1 MKIALINGSPKIK
14 DSASD
19 CVLQE
24 LKAFLEQHDN
34 IIFEHHFRR
43 PQLSTE
49 EMKDLVKCVALV
61 FAFPLYVDGIP
72 SHLLNC
78 LAELESFLLTLNKKE
93 IKVYSL
99 VNCGFYEGHQNKLAI
114 EIMENW
120 CVKSGLQWGQGVGIG
135 AGGML
140 PSLKNVP
147 IGNGPKKNLEK
158 ALKQIANNILKST
171 SEENIFITANFPR
184 AAYKFAAEM
193 GWRQSIKANG
203 LKRKDLFWRKK
214 GL

>member
-1 MKIALINGSPKIK
+1 MKITIINGSPKIK

-19 CVLQE
+19 CILQE
-24 LKAFLEQHDN
+24 LKVFLSKQDN
-34 IIFEHHFRR
+34 TIIEYHFRK
-43 PQLSTE
+43 PQLSIK
-49 EMKDLVKCVALV
+49 EMENLAECDDLV

-78 LAELESFLLTLNKKE
+78 LTKLENYFQGVNEKE

-120 CVKSGLQWGQGVGIG
+120 CIKAGLQWGQGLGIG

-147 IGNGPKKNLEK
+147 IGNGPKKDLKK
-158 ALKQIANNILKST
+158 AINQIANNILKST
-171 SEENIFITANFPR
+171 SEDNIFITANFPR
-184 AAYKFAAEM
+184 VAYKFAAEM
-193 GWRQSIKANG
+193 GWRQSIKGNG
-203 LKRKDLFWRKK
+203 LKRKDLFLRK
-214 GL
+214 

>member
-1 MKIALINGSPKIK
+1 MKIAFISGSPKIK

-19 CVLQE
+19 CILQE
-24 LKAFLEQHDN
+24 LKAFLEHQDN
-34 IIFEHHFRR
+34 MIIEFYFRK
-43 PQLSTE
+43 PQLNTE
-49 EMKDLVKCVALV
+49 EMKNLVECDALV

-78 LAELESFLLTLNKKE
+78 LAKLESFLLTLNKKE

-99 VNCGFYEGHQNKLAI
+99 VNCGFYEGNQNKLAI

-120 CVKSGLQWGQGVGIG
+120 CIKSGLQWGQGVGIG

-147 IGNGPKKNLEK
+147 IGNGPKKSLEK

-184 AAYKFAAEM
+184 VGYKFAVER

-203 LKRKDLFWRKK
+203 LKRKDLFLRK
-214 GL
+214 

>member
-24 LKAFLEQHDN
+24 LKVFLEQQDN
-34 IIFEHHFRR
+34 IIFEHHFRK

-49 EMKDLVKCVALV
+49 EMKDLVECVALV

-120 CVKSGLQWGQGVGIG
+120 CIKSGLKWGQGVGIG

-147 IGNGPKKNLEK
+147 SGNGPKKNLEK
-158 ALKQIANNILKST
+158 ALNQIANNILKST

-184 AAYKFAAEM
+184 VAYKFAAEM
-193 GWRQSIKANG
+193 GWRQSIKSNE
-203 LKRKDLFWRKK
+203 LKRKDLFLRK
-214 GL
+214 